1 MKKESKLQPSFYAVI
16 HYRQSGDYYTGLTGI
31 RRITMRLQV
40 TKQMIVD
47 DLRKLGLK
55 DGDAVL
61 VHSSLSRIGYV
72 EGGAETVIDALIEAV
87 GDTGTVLVPTLTGS
101 EKLSA
106 ENPPVFDVRTTPCW
120 TGTIPE
126 TFRKRPNA
134 IRSLHPTHS
143 VAAIGAQ
150 AVELTEGGEKATMP
164 CCYNTPY
171 ERLIHMDNG
180 RILMLGCGLGCC
192 TTLHC
197 IEELAGV
204 PDRLLDGVAA
214 GTVYDYDG
222 NKITVNTRLH
232 FYGPALNYPVM
243 NDSYISEGIMVAGK
257 IGEADSLLIKAK
269 EMAEYTLEALKYD
282 IRLLFAK
289 EE

>member
-1 MKKESKLQPSFYAVI
+1 
-16 HYRQSGDYYTGLTGI
+16 
-31 RRITMRLQV
+31 MRLHV
-40 TKQMIVD
+40 TQQMIVD

-55 DGDAVL
+55 EGDAVL

-101 EKLSA
+101 SELSA
-106 ENPPVFDVRTTPCW
+106 QNPPVFDVRTTPCW

-126 TFRKRPNA
+126 TFRKRGNA

-150 AVELTEGGEKATMP
+150 AVALTEGGEKANTP
-164 CCYNTPY
+164 CSYNTPY
-171 ERLIHMDNG
+171 ERLIRMPNG

-204 PDRLLDGVAA
+204 PDRMQDDMAA

-222 NKITVNTRLH
+222 RKITVNTYLH
-232 FYGPALNYPVM
+232 FYGPPLDYPVM
-243 NDSYISEGIMVAGK
+243 HEGYIREGIMCVGK

-269 EMAEYTLEALKYD
+269 EMADHTLDALKQD

-289 EE
+289 